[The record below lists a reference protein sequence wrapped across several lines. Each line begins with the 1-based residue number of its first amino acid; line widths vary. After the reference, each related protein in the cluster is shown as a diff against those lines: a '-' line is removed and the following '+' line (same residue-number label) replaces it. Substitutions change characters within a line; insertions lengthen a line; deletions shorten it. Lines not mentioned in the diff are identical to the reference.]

1 MHFAA
6 LWLASLA
13 PQLGTSTSASQAP
26 LAPASTLGAKP
37 ARTELLPD
45 HAPGQLE
52 VKFAAGSGV
61 RIAAGRLMQPE
72 GGAAAA
78 EAQALALY
86 LDTLGAEL
94 RRTFD
99 LDDAWLAE
107 LEARGEARTGRD
119 LHDLTLFGQVLFP
132 LTVEVGEVCDVLNG
146 FAVVELAYPVGGV
159 SDPSLAPAVVQG
171 MTPDF
176 EPLQEYRRAAP
187 DGIDADYASRF
198 GGASGRG
205 TMIGDVETGWTHDH
219 EDIAHAVQ
227 GRYVGLAPTMYPWNH
242 GTATLG
248 ELVGQDNGLGIRGIV
263 PNAAALMSSH
273 QGTALNVPVALMHA
287 VAAVQSGDV
296 ILLEVQ
302 CYGQAPG
309 YYPCEFVPS
318 TYAMVETA
326 VANGIQVY
334 AAAGNSAG
342 DLGASWYR
350 GLFDRSVRDS
360 GAVIVGASDGALLIP
375 SPFSNYGSRVDLQ
388 GWGRAVTTC
397 GYGDLYWTGS
407 DLDSYTQTFSGTS
420 SATPIVA
427 GAGIALNGVHRA
439 VYGVDM
445 DPVALRQILVQ
456 TGTPQTGGN
465 PIGPRPDLRRALAA
479 LGVPRLELLGPATPG
494 SSYRVIQH
502 GRSGS
507 PYYIAFAPTLRT
519 IPLQLPPYGEFFLA
533 APMRRI
539 AGGLLGAEGKAA
551 FLGSIPNDPALV
563 GTTLGYFQGWERFPG
578 SSTGGAFTNYEPL
591 TVQ

>member
-1 MHFAA
+1 MHHAA
-6 LWLASLA
+6 IWLASLA
-13 PQLGTSTSASQAP
+13 PQLGTSTPAPQAQ
-26 LAPASTLGAKP
+26 LAPAAPLGTKP

-45 HAPGQLE
+45 HTPGQLE

-61 RIAAGRLMQPE
+61 RVTAGRLALPE
-72 GGAAAA
+72 DGPAQA
-78 EAQALALY
+78 EAEALGLY
-86 LDTLGAEL
+86 FDSLGAEL

-99 LDDAWLAE
+99 LDDAWLRE

-119 LHDLTLFGQVLFP
+119 LHDLTLFAQVLFDP
-132 LTVEVGEVCDVLNG
+132 SVDVGAACDTLNAFG
-146 FAVVELAYPVGGV
+146 IVELAYPVGGA
-159 SDPSLAPAVVQG
+159 SDPSLPAALAQG
-171 MTPDF
+171 ATPDF
-176 EPLQEYRRAAP
+176 EPLQGYRKAAP

-198 GGASGRG
+198 SGASGRG

-248 ELVGQDNGLGIRGIV
+248 ELVGQDNGFGIRGIV

-287 VAAVQSGDV
+287 VAALQPGDV
-296 ILLEVQ
+296 VLLEVQ

-326 VANGIQVY
+326 VANGIHVY
-334 AAAGNSAG
+334 SAAGNSAG
-342 DLGASWYR
+342 DLGAPWYR

-360 GAVIVGASDGALLIP
+360 GAVIVGASDGSLLIP
-375 SPFSNYGSRVDLQ
+375 SPFSNYGARVDLQ
-388 GWGRAVTTC
+388 GWGRSVTTC

-407 DLDSYTQTFSGTS
+407 DLDSYTRTFSGTS

-427 GAGIALNGVHRA
+427 GAGIALNGAHRA
-439 VYGVDM
+439 AFGVDM
-445 DPVALRQILVQ
+445 DPRALRDVLVQ
-456 TGTPQTGGN
+456 TGTAQASGN

-479 LGVPRLELLGPATPG
+479 LGVPRVELVGPLTPG
-494 SSYRVIQH
+494 SQYRLVQH
-502 GRSGS
+502 GRTGN
-507 PYYIAFAPTLRT
+507 PYFIAFAPTLRAV
-519 IPLQLPPYGEFFLA
+519 PLQIAPLGEFFLG
-533 APMRRI
+533 APLRRV

-551 FLGSIPNDPALV
+551 YLGSVPNDPALA
-563 GTTLGYFQGWERFPG
+563 GTTLGYFQGWEFLG
-578 SSTGGAFTNYEPL
+578 GTATGGAFTNYEPL